1 MRITFAEIF
10 VVFLIAAICFLI
22 FLSVQAETKLA
33 KEDMERCLK
42 NKLNT
47 YEFCDNYVHEKYYD

>member
-1 MRITFAEIF
+1 MRITFAEVF
-10 VVFLIAAICFLI
+10 VVFLVIGICSLMYIAYG
-22 FLSVQAETKLA
+22 ETMKLA